1 MSGGTPTRGCVR
13 QRHSQGGYGSSSDD
27 LEDDACSRPRQN
39 YFFPT
44 PPRPRSWMVIVENMV
59 WIASAIF
66 VVYYGDRHSNFVY
79 LLWHDGRVRRCC
91 LDYENRLMLGKFE
104 IPMQSDLAELHCRMP
119 LYFGMA
125 GVGFNVL
132 IFLYTSLFAWSVRR
146 FDEKWELS
154 SLSALPWVTVLGLL
168 SFCLFCIAL
177 WPIWSFLTVPL
188 LFTLFM
194 AFMIILPSVIVG
206 MLRQHG
212 DAFRID

>member
-79 LLWHDGRVRRCC
+79 LLWHDGRVR
-91 LDYENRLMLGKFE
+91 
-104 IPMQSDLAELHCRMP
+104 RMP